1 MPYEFL
7 DHEADIGIR
16 AWGKSLE
23 EAFAEGAT
31 ALFDIMVDV
40 KKVENKESVDI
51 QCEGTDIPALFVEWL
66 NALLTQAD
74 ITDLVFSDFKDI
86 RILPLAYNLYKL
98 HAKASG
104 EKLDAAKHNI
114 KVEAKAATYHGLKY
128 ETKDSV
134 HYLQCVVDV

>member
-7 DHEADIGIR
+7 EHGADVGIR

-23 EAFAEGAT
+23 EAFASAAE
-31 ALFDIMVDV
+31 ALFDIIVDV
-40 KKVENKESVDI
+40 KKVEPKESVDI

-66 NALLTQAD
+66 NTLLTQSD
-74 ITDLVFSDFKDI
+74 ISGLVFGDFKNI
-86 RILPLAYNLYKL
+86 TITPLAYNLYKL

-104 EKLDAAKHNI
+104 EKLDAEKHNI

-128 ETKDSV
+128 ETKDGM
-134 HYLQCVVDV
+134 HYLQCVIDV

>member
-1 MPYEFL
+1 MPYKFL
-7 DHEADIGIR
+7 EHEADIGIR

-23 EAFAEGAT
+23 EAFASGAA

-40 KKVENKESVDI
+40 KKVEPKESVDI

-66 NALLTQAD
+66 NTLLTQSD
-74 ITDLVFSDFKDI
+74 INGIIFGDFKNI
-86 RILPLAYNLYKL
+86 TITPLAYSLYKL

-104 EKLDAAKHNI
+104 EKLDAVRHNI

-128 ETKDSV
+128 EIKDGN
-134 HYLQCVVDV
+134 HYLQCVIDV

>member
-7 DHEADIGIR
+7 EHEADIGIR

-23 EAFAEGAT
+23 EAFAEGAK

-40 KKVENKESVDI
+40 KKVEPKESVDI

-66 NALLTQAD
+66 NALLTQSD
-74 ITDLVFSDFKDI
+74 INGLIFGDFKNI
-86 RILPLAYNLYKL
+86 TITPLAYNLYKL

-104 EKLDAAKHNI
+104 EKLNTEKHNI

-134 HYLQCVVDV
+134 HYLQCVIDV

>member
-23 EAFAEGAT
+23 EAFAEGGR

-40 KKVENKESVDI
+40 TKVEPKESVDI
-51 QCEGTDIPALFVEWL
+51 QCEGTDIPSLFVEWL
-66 NALLTQAD
+66 NALLTQSD
-74 ITDLVFSDFKDI
+74 IKGLVFGDFKNI
-86 RILPLAYNLYKL
+86 TITPLAYNLYKL
-98 HAKASG
+98 QAKALG
-104 EKLDAAKHNI
+104 EKLDTEKHNV

-128 ETKDSV
+128 EAKDGN
-134 HYLQCVVDV
+134 HYLQCVVDI